1 MQVKCPKCRFR
12 YDTPVA
18 AGITEIACVC
28 PRCGTPFA
36 HTITDDD
43 LSQPSSDSLAAGDGA
58 AQTSRADGMHAVHT
72 ADGTPQHPNVS
83 TSPHPNVSTSQPLNV
98 STSEHPNVSS
108 SDQWIK
114 HTIPAGKPQQ
124 GRGRRGCLRNCL
136 IVFLL
141 MFVVLVFAVRNCF
154 GDRSYKQAM
163 LEQGVNQ
170 SLDEFGDEA
179 VVRDVDEFV
188 EIHPEP
194 IPDWLEGAWRVETNY
209 GVITIT
215 IHGNKIAEE
224 SGGEISRGTFYYK
237 QGKLYCDFGDGEL
250 AIRRLNMKRKC
261 IDAGDGMLMEKQ

>member
-43 LSQPSSDSLAAGDGA
+43 LSQPSSDSLASGDGA
-58 AQTSRADGMHAVHT
+58 AQTGRADGMHAIHT

-83 TSPHPNVSTSQPLNV
+83 TSQPLNV
-98 STSEHPNVSS
+98 ETSEHPNVSS

-163 LEQGVNQ
+163 LE
-170 SLDEFGDEA
+170 DYDPFI
-179 VVRDVDEFV
+179 V
-188 EIHPEP
+188 EGAEPE
-194 IPDWLEGAWRVETNY
+194 PDWLQGSWRVETPE
-209 GVITIT
+209 GVIVITIRGRQ
-215 IHGNKIAEE
+215 IVEE
-224 SGGEISRGTFYYK
+224 TGGETSKGVFYYK
-237 QGKLYCDFGDGEL
+237 KGKLYCDFGDGEQSTL
-250 AIRRLNMKRKC
+250 QLNMKKRC

>member
-28 PRCGTPFA
+28 PRCGTPFT

-43 LSQPSSDSLAAGDGA
+43 LSQPSSDPQTGVEDAAP
-58 AQTSRADGMHAVHT
+58 TSRVAGMHAEQQ
-72 ADGTPQHPNVS
+72 QHPSS
-83 TSPHPNVSTSQPLNV
+83 TSPLDPSTPPLGSSTSEHLNV
-98 STSEHPNVSS
+98 STSSDPSS
-108 SDQWIK
+108 QWIK
-114 HTIPAGKPQQ
+114 HTIPAGKPQ
-124 GRGRRGCLRNCL
+124 GKSRRGCLRNCL
-136 IVFLL
+136 IAFLL
-141 MFVVLVFAVRNCF
+141 VFIVLVFAVRNCF

-163 LEQGVNQ
+163 LEQGVEQ

-179 VVRDVDEFV
+179 VVRDADEFV

-250 AIRRLNMKRKC
+250 SVRPLDMKRKC
-261 IDAGDGMLMEKQ
+261 IDAGDGMFMEKQ